1 LAAQGGSGAL
11 SWAVSGEL
19 PEGLVLDARSGQI
32 CGTPASG
39 PGEPLE
45 LTIAVTDGRQRA
57 GKVVRLSVL
66 EPAKVLGWVDPT
78 RIRPV
83 PSWKSWLDHG
93 FGFLFLGLTGL
104 LGLNLVGSV
113 ERWSLSGNADN
124 VVAVRRRFLIYR
136 ALVLLTALTL
146 SGVLAYWLLR
156 NVA

>member
-1 LAAQGGSGAL
+1 
-11 SWAVSGEL
+11 
-19 PEGLVLDARSGQI
+19 
-32 CGTPASG
+32 
-39 PGEPLE
+39 
-45 LTIAVTDGRQRA
+45 
-57 GKVVRLSVL
+57 VL